1 MRERGAL
8 VDYSSRRL
16 AVVNERVRALLPTS
30 LAEFQAAPAAPV
42 ATHRELSD
50 FVFTWAFFWHDGE
63 KFQSA
68 TFENMPCRVADDHN
82 GITGY
87 AFEPTADPTGLAALT
102 PHLKR
107 SQDHV
112 FESDELPYFL
122 GDEFYDSWDARAM
135 LICTRKRDGV
145 AVEMAR
151 FEALDRENGYEEDS
165 TRGRISFFES
175 QFDCPGIHN
184 GEISANLLFEK
195 ETGTLTNMYSNFYP
209 VIEEVQMSPEL
220 LRAICHAKCDAV
232 EATPLS

>member
-1 MRERGAL
+1 M
-8 VDYSSRRL
+8 
-16 AVVNERVRALLPTS
+16 
-30 LAEFQAAPAAPV
+30 
-42 ATHRELSD
+42 
-50 FVFTWAFFWHDGE
+50 FTWAFFWRDGE

-68 TFENMPCRVADDHN
+68 TFENMPCRHVNDGGN
-82 GITGY
+82 PVPGY
-87 AFEPTADPTGLAALT
+87 AFEPTADPSGLAALAR
-102 PHLKR
+102 HLRR

-112 FESDELPYFL
+112 FESSLHDDERIPYFL

-151 FEALDRENGYEEDS
+151 FEALDREHGYEEDS
-165 TRGRISFFES
+165 TRGRISFLES

-195 ETGTLTNMYSNFYP
+195 ETGKLTNMYSNFYP
-209 VIEEVQMSPEL
+209 VIEGVQMSPEL

-232 EATPLS
+232 EATPLSN